1 VREESRKTH
10 HNAQAARRRPLTGVH
25 FSFALWTQIAKR
37 RGEKLVDQT
46 GVEPFQVDFG
56 NPLM

>member
-1 VREESRKTH
+1 MHK
-10 HNAQAARRRPLTGVH
+10 RPADDRMTGVH